1 MIFLFFPDISFLM
14 FSYGKYALWNLEPHT
29 TVSISYKSTRKM
41 SGLLAI
47 SSVPGKAF
55 AHSGKKSLLNEQGSL
70 FLTVATNLKRVK
82 FNTIAHF

>member
-14 FSYGKYALWNLEPHT
+14 FSYGKYALWILEPHT

-41 SGLLAI
+41 SGFLAI
-47 SSVPGKAF
+47 SPVPGKAF
-55 AHSGKKSLLNEQGSL
+55 ADSGKKSLLNEQGSL